1 MALSGS
7 FKKTVGTYRQL
18 IGEWTAKQDIVKNT
32 STITLKTYW
41 KADSIGAINTDVS
54 KTIRSNVNGTI
65 KTGTNT
71 LELTSNQKRLLIT
84 QEVTLQHRDD
94 GTLPTVDLG
103 VYIQI
108 GFSLNKTY
116 YSSAEASGTA
126 TLPDIPRQS
135 SLTLPSGW
143 RVIFGESELPVTWN
157 RPSSNYTHKLELKA
171 ETSLNDNNVT
181 TAKTVW
187 SASNLTTSANIALD
201 PEICESI
208 VVERDT
214 AFKND
219 PTARYNGY
227 LWLVLTTY
235 NGSEIV
241 GTHTVRGVFEFPG
254 RSTIN
259 EGYADAGTYTA
270 GKAATLE
277 RMGNVSPY
285 DLRIFVTK
293 DAIIGTTQVVETI
306 DYFNDYKEWTPNTAI
321 YNPLVGAT
329 NDSIGLYFQ
338 LESSWLGPSG
348 TRYIIRG
355 EPTVKPITML
365 KSKNPPIWSK
375 YPTLTENSP
384 SVQGVINASGVF
396 IQGLSN
402 IQIGVST
409 ASAAG
414 QDGTKIVKYR
424 VLYQGVEKNSYT
436 PANDG
441 TAVTFYTYITP
452 NIQGTDGV
460 TVEAI
465 DSNGV
470 ASSRT
475 VNFTVL
481 QYTAPNASASKA
493 VRLNGYSGI
502 FDVYAGGTLSPLIYN
517 GVARNSIQSIKV
529 SIGKTLSTLVDKG
542 TVAVDTTKSSGSTY
556 VSQLKRISDMVDAEA
571 DTYYV
576 KIEVADK
583 FKTNTITI
591 AIPPGIPLAFFDKDK
606 GSVGFGKFPVNVKS
620 IETPFTFYSAGVNA
634 TGNIR
639 TDGALHSTAGKLW
652 IGGAAEINWD
662 STNSWL
668 KSTHR
673 IVDSND
679 KKFWT
684 ESDLEIQSGRVNI
697 SSIQNKV
704 AKATIT
710 FPKPF
715 SGTPRVVVSAVTSVP
730 GSSVIE
736 VSSSGTSSTETTICL
751 YRTSATT
758 NTGIDWVAIYEGT

>member
-18 IGEWTAKQDIVKNT
+18 IGEWTAKQDVVKNT

-41 KADSIGAINTDVS
+41 KADSVGAINTDIS

-71 LELTSNQKRLLIT
+71 LELTSNQKRLLMT

-108 GFSLNKTY
+108 GFSLNGTF

-135 SLTLPSGW
+135 SLTLTSGW
-143 RVIFGESELPVTWN
+143 RVMFGEPELPVTWN

-171 ETSLNDNNVT
+171 ETSLNDNDVA

-187 SASNLTTSANIALD
+187 SASNLTTSANIVLD
-201 PEICESI
+201 PELCESI
-208 VVERDT
+208 VIERDA

-219 PTARYNGY
+219 PTTRYNGY

-241 GTHTVRGVFEFPG
+241 GTHTVRGVFEFPS

-259 EGYADAGTYTA
+259 EGYADAGTYMA
-270 GKAATLE
+270 GKVATLE
-277 RMGNVSPY
+277 RMGDISPY
-285 DLRIFVTK
+285 DLRVFVTK
-293 DAIIGTTQVVETI
+293 NATVGTTQVVETI
-306 DYFNDYKEWTPNTAI
+306 DYFNDYKEWTPNTTI
-321 YNPLVGAT
+321 YNPLVGTT

-355 EPTVKPITML
+355 EPTVKPITMF

-396 IQGLSN
+396 VQGLSN
-402 IQIGVST
+402 IQVGVST
-409 ASAAG
+409 SSATG
-414 QDGTKIVKYR
+414 QDGAKIVKYR
-424 VLYQGVEKNSYT
+424 VLYQGVEKNSYL

-441 TAVTFYTYITP
+441 TVTTFYTYITP

-493 VRLNGYSGI
+493 VRQNGYNGI

-517 GVARNSIQSIKV
+517 GVAKNSIQSIKV

-591 AIPPGIPLAFFDKDK
+591 AIPPGVPLVFFDKDK
-606 GSVGFGKFPVNVKS
+606 SSIGFGKFPVNVKS
-620 IETPFTFYSAGVNA
+620 IETPFTLYSAGIDT
-634 TGNIR
+634 TGNVR
-639 TDGALHSTAGKLW
+639 TNGALYSTAGKLW
-652 IGGAAEINWD
+652 IGSVAEINWD

-673 IVDSND
+673 IVDSNN

-684 ESDLEIQSGRVNI
+684 ESDLEIQSGFVMTSNEA
-697 SSIQNKV
+697 NVVK
-704 AKATIT
+704 TIDVV

-715 SGTPRVVVSAVTSVP
+715 TSIPTVVATAAVQAAQNIVALTVSNITTTGFTMYFLRKTAV
-730 GSSVIE
+730 
-736 VSSSGTSSTETTICL
+736 STNANQLNWI
-751 YRTSATT
+751 ATAK
-758 NTGIDWVAIYEGT
+758 V